1 MYVGLFIFH
10 IGSDRIGS
18 FTSPMTLVTCS
29 VGKLLS
35 FVQSY
40 KLIRVRK
47 IIFLWALLHGSQL
60 VFFIRKINERK
71 TTTVYTIYKLI

>member
-10 IGSDRIGS
+10 IGSDRMGS
-18 FTSPMTLVTCS
+18 FTSPTTLVTCS

-40 KLIRVRK
+40 KLM
-47 IIFLWALLHGSQL
+47 SEEDY
-60 VFFIRKINERK
+60 FFVG
-71 TTTVYTIYKLI
+71 TSSW